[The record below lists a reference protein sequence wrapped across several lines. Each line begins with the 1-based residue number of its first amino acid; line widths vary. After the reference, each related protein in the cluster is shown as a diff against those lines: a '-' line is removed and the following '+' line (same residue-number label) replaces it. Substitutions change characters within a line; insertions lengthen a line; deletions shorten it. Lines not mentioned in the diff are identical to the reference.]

1 MPNSSKWQDRG
12 IIPEEGGS
20 YADPHNTTSRMAKQ
34 RRPLDTQRSVTPAK
48 DFQRRPHADREQ
60 EPCILCV
67 LLGALGK
74 DNNVTSRGQDSFAN
88 LHGFAARLYS
98 SLTKTRAIK
107 RQHQEIA
114 RDLVS
119 RIERGRMLDIG
130 TGPGKLLFEIHQINP
145 GIELFGLDIS
155 ESMVQ
160 LAKKNL
166 VGISV
171 NVR

>member
-1 MPNSSKWQDRG
+1 M
-12 IIPEEGGS
+12 
-20 YADPHNTTSRMAKQ
+20 
-34 RRPLDTQRSVTPAK
+34 
-48 DFQRRPHADREQ
+48 
-60 EPCILCV
+60 
-67 LLGALGK
+67 
-74 DNNVTSRGQDSFAN
+74 TSRGQDSFAN
-88 LHGFAARLYS
+88 LPGFAARLYS